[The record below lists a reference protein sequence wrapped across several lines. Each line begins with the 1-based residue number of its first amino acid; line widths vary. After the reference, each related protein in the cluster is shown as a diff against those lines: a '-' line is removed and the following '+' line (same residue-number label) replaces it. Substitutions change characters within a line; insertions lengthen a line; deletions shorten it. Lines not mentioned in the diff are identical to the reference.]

1 MLPLFHL
8 LSGRLSFPFV
18 LFPPMTPQGLNRI
31 WKFTCKTHTIKLVLI
46 CLAHHASDDGN
57 SCHPSISQIAVECC
71 LKRRAVFRAIRELE
85 LDGRIFVR
93 RTSRPGAHR
102 TNRYTVAIEQ
112 RQPEFGLVS
121 NGHLPSGVSR
131 ARSSV
136 SRDTHNRQEQAL
148 GGGRGTPPLNGASEK
163 FIENLEGLYP
173 SRLLKLQGEIKT
185 KLRSARSELTKTHW
199 KKYLAAVD
207 AKLFGDVPEDEPAKP
222 LPVARAQPKEP
233 TRKEL
238 MEGAQYAISIGRSD
252 LLTNSQRIILNL
264 E

>member
-1 MLPLFHL
+1 M
-8 LSGRLSFPFV
+8 
-18 LFPPMTPQGLNRI
+18 
-31 WKFTCKTHTIKLVLI
+31 
-46 CLAHHASDDGN
+46 
-57 SCHPSISQIAVECC
+57 
-71 LKRRAVFRAIRELE
+71 
-85 LDGRIFVR
+85 
-93 RTSRPGAHR
+93 
-102 TNRYTVAIEQ
+102 
-112 RQPEFGLVS
+112 
-121 NGHLPSGVSR
+121 
-131 ARSSV
+131 
-136 SRDTHNRQEQAL
+136 
-148 GGGRGTPPLNGASEK
+148 
-163 FIENLEGLYP
+163 
-173 SRLLKLQGEIKT
+173 LKLQGEIKT